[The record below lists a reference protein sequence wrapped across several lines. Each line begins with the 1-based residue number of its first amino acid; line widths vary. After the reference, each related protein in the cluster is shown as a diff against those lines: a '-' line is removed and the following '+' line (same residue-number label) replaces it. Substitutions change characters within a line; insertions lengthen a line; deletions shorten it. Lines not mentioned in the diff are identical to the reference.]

1 MRHIQLIQRTFTQVR
16 MATGKTVTG
25 SALSR
30 VTSVTRNVGRSS
42 ARTQRAPAWTR
53 SWTGQRR
60 RRSWASTRS
69 RAARGRVWGRP
80 SCAATPAA
88 TAASSAGTQTPP
100 SVSQSGKTQKR
111 YVDILVK
118 SMSEVKMFK
127 DWSVVEEVMRVC
139 LHPVRQQVRG
149 PVWAGPVPGG
159 GAVCQRAREG

>member
-100 SVSQSGKTQKR
+100 SVSQSGKNQKR

-127 DWSVVEEVMRVC
+127 DWSVVEEVMWVC
-139 LHPVRQQVRG
+139 LHPVRQQV
-149 PVWAGPVPGG
+149 
-159 GAVCQRAREG
+159 